1 MPEDLS
7 LEVLMPFDPYL
18 PIKPAPVRGKN
29 PPIEVGSFAEDVE
42 DPEATADEESE
53 EPKNESPSKK

>member
-1 MPEDLS
+1 
-7 LEVLMPFDPYL
+7 MPFDPYL

-29 PPIEVGSFAEDVE
+29 PPIEVGSFAEGVE